1 MARLYK
7 RPDWPRTG
15 RRRRVNTGGFCSGP
29 LGQHAGRPGVP
40 GSRNPRRL
48 LETPTTPHYSEN
60 PKETIRALESDAD
73 GQSGRL
79 GQPRGLGAVVDSAVV
94 LQSAKYDSGPCRGAP
109 RCPGRGREENP

>member
-29 LGQHAGRPGVP
+29 LGQAEGPGERHAGRPGVP

-60 PKETIRALESDAD
+60 PKETIRALESELARLRLELDAD

-79 GQPRGLGAVVDSAVV
+79 GQPRG
-94 LQSAKYDSGPCRGAP
+94 
-109 RCPGRGREENP
+109 